1 VRLGGPVSEALGA
14 AFYRAGFRIFAI
26 DAEEIRVADLAL
38 GKAALAEHGLS
49 GRNSG
54 AFAASPTANPGATPA
69 SANGR

>member
-1 VRLGGPVSEALGA
+1 MTPLNGALGLVETLGLA
-14 AFYRAGFRIFAI
+14 AGVEA
-26 DAEEIRVADLAL
+26 ADLAL